1 MKKISLEITVFFIL
15 MMPFCTKAQIGRFYS
30 TDKELSNSLINQVYQ
45 DKKGFIWIATENG
58 LNRFDGT
65 RFSIYKHNSAD
76 STSIKNNYVRTLYE
90 DNLGRFWIGCIN
102 GLQIYD
108 RATDSFKEIFIHR
121 KDGRINPHIT
131 SIVERSNGDVWIT
144 TSGQG
149 VISLKKGKPL
159 QDFHTESELT
169 QKMHSNFLNVIFEDS
184 KHNLWIATED
194 KGLFRYFPENGQ
206 LKQYKAPYDLLS
218 DDVYAICEDRKGN
231 IFVGTLT
238 GGLFKLPAKNKKDDE
253 EPKFQPVIYKKN
265 ILLSIRTLMIDKQG
279 RLFIGSDG
287 EGLKEYNADKNI
299 IEDSEINAA
308 PFDFSKSKIHS
319 LIEDKDNNLWLGIFQ
334 KGIILIPGT
343 PNKFGYYGYKSIRKN
358 TIGSSCVM
366 AICTDETGTTW
377 VGTDNDG
384 LYTINDEGEQL
395 AHYSQQPG
403 NPHSV
408 PGTIMC
414 IYEDSNNDLWI
425 GSYFNG
431 LAKVNKK
438 TGQCE
443 YITSLS
449 HSNNGSSG
457 NEKVLCITEDD
468 HKNLWIGTSGS
479 GVYKMSLKNRKVIHY
494 ESTRSENDD
503 WNIDKLPND
512 WINCIVKDRSGM
524 LWIGTYK
531 GLSCFNPDKNTFI
544 NYKNKNNLL
553 PGYVV
558 YTILEASDGR
568 IWAGTSEGL
577 ACFDRKRSTI
587 TRFTTANGLPSD
599 VICGLAEDERDNIW
613 ISTHQG
619 ISKLIVKK
627 NKYINYYACDGIQG
641 NEFTRGAIYKDK
653 RGKVYFGG
661 TNGIT
666 TFFPKE
672 ITEQK
677 KELKVVIT
685 ELYLANHAVR
695 KGDKSGGNVI
705 TDTLVMDANSF
716 TLAHNENT
724 FSIEFSVLEFNN
736 PERIS
741 YQYKIDELGNEW
753 ISNHPGVNRVT
764 FSNLN
769 PGKYTFR
776 VRACDHDN
784 YSNIRTVTFII
795 TPPWYQSWWAICIW
809 SMLII
814 IMIYAITMYI
824 LSRIRH
830 KQELLRREHLEQIS
844 EAKLQ
849 FFINISHEIRTPMT
863 LIISPLEK
871 LLTEHSEKQGTYLMM
886 YRNAQRILRLIN
898 QLMDIRKLDK
908 GQMHLK
914 FRETDII
921 GFIDDLMQT
930 FDYQAQKKNI
940 SFTFTSEI
948 NKNGSHASS
957 SQATDLSRKEEL
969 KVWVDLNNFDKV
981 LLNVLSNAFKYTP
994 EGGSISVKLT
1004 TGQDENIRGP
1014 LRNYFEISVSDTGIG
1029 IDKNKIEQIFERFYQ
1044 INNDLTKSNFG
1055 TGIGLHLSRSLVELH
1070 HGTIN
1075 AENRKEGSGTRFI
1088 IRLPLGFSHLKA
1100 DELEY
1105 PSEASNSESTPS
1117 TLTLEKETVQLREEE
1132 EEENKKIKAKTHYR
1146 ILIVEDEDEIRHYIR
1161 DELSE
1166 DYHIAECVNGYEA
1179 LEYILKEKP
1188 DMIISDV
1195 MMPEMDGIALC
1206 RKVKQNINVNHIP
1219 IILLTAKSKTEDR
1232 LEGLEIGADAYI
1244 VKPFNTELLRIT
1256 ISNLINNRERLK
1268 SKYSGEKQIEEKM
1281 AKIEMK
1287 SADEIL
1293 MGKIMRTIN
1302 EHLSDATLNVELL
1315 AANAGMSR
1323 VHMHRKLK
1331 ELTNQSARDFIR
1343 GIRLKQAATLFKE
1356 KDLTI
1361 SEVAYATGFSNL
1373 SHFSNSF
1380 KEFYGMSPTEYKEQT
1395 FHHMGEAGRQS
1406 HEAETT

>member
-1 MKKISLEITVFFIL
+1 MKKLIPAIITLLIL
-15 MMPFCTKAQIGRFYS
+15 VSPFHVKAQTGRFYS

-58 LNRFDGT
+58 LNRSDGA
-65 RFSIYKHNSAD
+65 RFSTYKHVASD
-76 STSIKNNYVRTLYE
+76 STSIKNNYVRTLFE
-90 DNLGRFWIGCIN
+90 DSFGRFWIGCIN

-108 RATDSFKEIFIHR
+108 RATDSFKEVHIR
-121 KDGRINPHIT
+121 RRDGRANPHIT
-131 SIVERSNGDVWIT
+131 SIVERTNGDIWIA

-149 VISLKKGKPL
+149 VISLKKGRET
-159 QDFHTESELT
+159 QEFQTESALIE
-169 QKMHSNFLNVIFEDS
+169 KMHSNFLNVIFEDS
-184 KHNLWIATED
+184 KQNLWIATED
-194 KGLFRYFPENGQ
+194 KGVFCYSPER
-206 LKQYKAPYDLLS
+206 KTMKHFKAPQDLSS
-218 DDVYAICEDRKGN
+218 DDVYAISEDRKGN
-231 IFVGTLT
+231 IYLGTLT
-238 GGLFKLPAKNKKDDE
+238 GGLFKLPAESKGS
-253 EPKFQPVIYKKN
+253 KFQPVPYKKN
-265 ILLSIRTLMIDKQG
+265 VLLNIRTLMIDKQG
-279 RLFIGSDG
+279 RLFIGTDG
-287 EGLKEYNADKNI
+287 EGLKEYNATKNR

-319 LIEDKDNNLWLGIFQ
+319 LIEDKDGNLWLGIFQ

-366 AICTDETGTTW
+366 AICTDKSGMTW

-384 LYTINDEGEQL
+384 LYAINDKGEQL
-395 AHYSQQPG
+395 AHYSPQAG

-414 IYEDSNNDLWI
+414 IFEDSNQDLWI

-431 LAKVNKK
+431 LAKLNKH

-449 HSNNGSSG
+449 SKGANNGG
-457 NEKVLCITEDD
+457 NEKVLCLTEDND
-468 HKNLWIGTSGS
+468 KNLWVGTYGS
-479 GVYKMSLKNRKVIHY
+479 GMYKMNLNNRTVTHY

-503 WNIDKLPND
+503 WSINKLPND
-512 WINCIVKDRSGM
+512 WINCIMKDRNGI

-531 GLSCFNPDKNTFI
+531 GLSCFNTKKKTFI
-544 NYKNKNNLL
+544 NYKNLNNLL

-558 YTILEASDGR
+558 YTLLEASNGN

-577 ACFDRKRSTI
+577 ACFDKKQSSI
-587 TRFTTANGLPSD
+587 THFTTTNGLPSD
-599 VICGLAEDERDNIW
+599 VICGLAEDERGNIW

-619 ISKLIVKK
+619 IAKLIVKAK
-627 NKYINYYACDGIQG
+627 KFINYYACDGIQG
-641 NEFTRGAIYKDK
+641 NEFTRGAVFKDI
-653 RGKVYFGG
+653 RGKIYFGG

-666 TFFPKE
+666 SFFPKE

-677 KELKVVIT
+677 KELKVIIT
-685 ELYLANHAVR
+685 ELSISNHVVR
-695 KGDKSGGNVI
+695 KGDKSGNNVI
-705 TDTLVMDANSF
+705 TDTSVMDADRF

-753 ISNHPGVNRVT
+753 ISNRPGVNRVT

-776 VRACDHDN
+776 IRACDHDN
-784 YSNIRTVTFII
+784 YSNIRTVTIII
-795 TPPWYQSWWAICIW
+795 TPPWFQTWWAIIIW
-809 SMLII
+809 SIFSVAI
-814 IMIYAITMYI
+814 IYAITMYL

-830 KQELLRREHLEQIS
+830 KQELLKREHQEQIS

-871 LLTEHSEKQGTYLMM
+871 LIAENSSKQTTYLMI

-914 FRETDII
+914 FRETDIV

-940 SFTFTSEI
+940 SFTF
-948 NKNGSHASS
+948 ASS
-957 SQATDLSRKEEL
+957 LSTDKSAEVSLQTTVRKEEL

-981 LLNVLSNAFKYTP
+981 LLNVFSNAFKYTP
-994 EGGSISVKLT
+994 EGGSISVELT
-1004 TGQDENIRGP
+1004 TGHDENIRGP
-1014 LRNYFEISVSDTGIG
+1014 LKNYFEISVSDTGIG
-1029 IDKNKIEQIFERFYQ
+1029 IDQNKIEQIFERFYQ
-1044 INNDLTKSNFG
+1044 IDNDLTKSNFG
-1055 TGIGLHLSRSLVELH
+1055 TGIGLHLSRSLVQLH
-1070 HGTIN
+1070 HGIIR
-1075 AENRKEGSGTRFI
+1075 AENRKDAPGTRFI
-1088 IRLPLGFSHLKA
+1088 IRLPLGCDHLEI
-1100 DELEY
+1100 DELED
-1105 PSEASNSESTPS
+1105 PSEIPS
-1117 TLTLEKETVQLREEE
+1117 LKPISMEKEAAQYAASQGEEDHT
-1132 EEENKKIKAKTHYR
+1132 KKMKARTHYR
-1146 ILIVEDEDEIRHYIR
+1146 ILVVEDDDEIRHYICN
-1161 DELSE
+1161 ELNE
-1166 DYHIAECVNGYEA
+1166 EYHIAECVNGREA
-1179 LEYILKEKP
+1179 LEYTLKEKP
-1188 DMIISDV
+1188 DLVISDV
-1195 MMPEMDGIALC
+1195 MMPEMDGITLC
-1206 RKVKQNINVNHIP
+1206 RKIKQNININYIP
-1219 IILLTAKSKTEDR
+1219 VILLTAKSKQEDR
-1232 LEGLEIGADAYI
+1232 LEGLEIGADAYL
-1244 VKPFNTELLRIT
+1244 VKPFNTELLRTT
-1256 ISNLINNRERLK
+1256 IGNLLSNRERLK
-1268 SKYSGEKQIEEKM
+1268 SKYIGGKQVDEKM

-1287 SADEIL
+1287 SSDEAL
-1293 MGKIMRTIN
+1293 MEKIMRTIN
-1302 EHLSDATLNVELL
+1302 EHLSDPALNVELL

-1343 GIRLKQAATLFKE
+1343 GIRLKQAATLFQE

-1361 SEVAYATGFSNL
+1361 SEVAYATGFANL

-1380 KEFYGMSPTEYKEQT
+1380 KEFYGVSPTEYKEQAAQARE
-1395 FHHMGEAGRQS
+1395 MK
-1406 HEAETT
+1406 